1 MRKPTKSKKGKVP
14 KITEA
19 EYIEYISHLRE
30 GGEEEA
36 KSQQGS
42 GIMEKMI
49 KEK

>member
-1 MRKPTKSKKGKVP
+1 MHKPTKSKKGKVP

-30 GGEEEA
+30 SGEEEP
-36 KSQQGS
+36 KLQQDN
-42 GIMEKMI
+42 GIMEKLI

>member
-1 MRKPTKSKKGKVP
+1 MHKPMKSKKGKVP

-30 GGEEEA
+30 GGEEEL
-36 KSQQGS
+36 KLQQDNGV
-42 GIMEKMI
+42 MEKLI